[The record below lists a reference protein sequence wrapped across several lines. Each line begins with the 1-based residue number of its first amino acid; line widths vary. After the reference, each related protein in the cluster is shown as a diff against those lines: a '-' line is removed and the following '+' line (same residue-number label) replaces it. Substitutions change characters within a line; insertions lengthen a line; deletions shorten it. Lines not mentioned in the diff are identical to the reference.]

1 MKTGH
6 TWLVAA
12 AGIAAATPVLPSE
25 LAIKLTLPE
34 IASNGPRPPN
44 RPYVAVWLRKDDN
57 SFATDLAVW
66 YQIQAPA
73 RRGGPPGAGPGG
85 PGPGGMPPGGM
96 PPGGMAPGGMPP
108 GGMGRGGF
116 APPGGGRGENPNTP
130 GGARWLNEVRQWWA
144 DSGNRL
150 KFPVDG
156 LTSASRAAGT
166 YELTFA
172 GTDPKLANLPPG
184 KYKLMVEASREH
196 GGEETVSIPFAW
208 PGTAVQNAKTT
219 GKSELGAVE
228 LAVKP

>member
-12 AGIAAATPVLPSE
+12 AGIAAATPLLASE
-25 LAIKLTLPE
+25 LAIKLTLPA

-57 SFATDLAVW
+57 SFAADLAVW
-66 YQIQAPA
+66 YQIQTPA
-73 RRGGPPGAGPGG
+73 RRGGLPGAGPAG
-85 PGPGGMPPGGM
+85 PGPGGVGPGGM
-96 PPGGMAPGGMPP
+96 GP

-116 APPGGGRGENPNTP
+116 GPPGGGRGENPNTP

-150 KFPVDG
+150 QFPVDG

-172 GTDPKLANLPPG
+172 GTDPKLANLAPG

-196 GGEETVSIPFAW
+196 GGEETLSIPFTW
-208 PGTAVQNAKTT
+208 PGTEVQNAKAS

-228 LAVKP
+228 LTIKP